1 MTAPKD
7 SVPNFSGDDTVPFGD
22 GNRPSET
29 GVRNT
34 EAPSSPDRVGP
45 GTGDGTDTRPLGDP
59 NAPQGTGPEVPG
71 QALVAP
77 ENRPAPAG
85 EVRVSHAESGD
96 YSK

>member
-1 MTAPKD
+1 MTNPN
-7 SVPNFSGDDTVPFGD
+7 VPNFTGDDTVPLGD
-22 GNRPSET
+22 GNPPSES
-29 GVRNT
+29 
-34 EAPSSPDRVGP
+34 APNANAPTSDRVGP
-45 GTGDGTDTRPLGDP
+45 GTGDGVDTRPLGDP

-71 QALVAP
+71 QSLAAP